1 MKREIGVWLDYKE
14 AYLIFLQDQE
24 AAVEVIS
31 SAVEDFHPSGG
42 ATSKT
47 PWGPQ
52 DSVKEK
58 TYLER
63 KKQQLQRF
71 FQAIMQKLQKEDAL
85 YIFGPAEA
93 KLGLKKAIESNNHL
107 AIDLRAVEAVDQM
120 TQNQKIAHVKA
131 FFSQSAHS

>member
-1 MKREIGVWLDYKE
+1 MNREIGIWLDYKT
-14 AYLIFLQDQE
+14 AYLIHLQEEE
-24 AAVEVIS
+24 AIIEEIP
-31 SAVEDFHPSGG
+31 SAVEDYHPSGG

-71 FQAIMQKLQKEDAL
+71 FQAIMENLQKDDAL

-93 KLGLKKAIESNNHL
+93 KLGLRKAIEGNNHL
-107 AIDLRAVEAVDQM
+107 AINLRAVEAADQM
-120 TQNQKIAHVKA
+120 TENQKVAQVRA
-131 FFSQSAHS
+131 FFSQS

>member
-1 MKREIGVWLDYKE
+1 MNREIGIWLDYKI
-14 AYLIFLQDQE
+14 AHLIFLEEQE
-24 AAVEVIS
+24 TKVEVIP
-31 SAVEDFHPSGG
+31 SAVEDYHPSGG

-93 KLGLKKAIESNNHL
+93 KLGLKKAIEGNHHL
-107 AIDLRAVEAVDQM
+107 AIDLRAVEAADQM
-120 TQNQKIAHVKA
+120 TQNQKIAEVKA
-131 FFSQSAHS
+131 FFSQT